1 MDIPEQGQGSG
12 LPAILGLAVGEPSVP
27 QKEPTGEAAD
37 DPTSHLPLEP
47 TLGPLEPLVAPAPEP
62 VLIQV
67 NEPPEPDEGPP
78 SPQLVP
84 QSFGNRRR
92 PRAPPIVAGLLNWAA
107 GKPLGRSAELTRF
120 SANGEPRSQSED
132 EDSEAEREGTL
143 VAAGPRPM
151 EGRSNVVVWE
161 PSPVIRGRGYAVV
174 GRRPRPV
181 ITGRGY
187 AVVEGYRPER
197 ERDYLV
203 GERPRQIAGYNVA
216 IAPGGLRRRRPQIVT
231 VSPGLGRGRHGFY
244 N

>member
-1 MDIPEQGQGSG
+1 
-12 LPAILGLAVGEPSVP
+12 
-27 QKEPTGEAAD
+27 
-37 DPTSHLPLEP
+37 
-47 TLGPLEPLVAPAPEP
+47 
-62 VLIQV
+62 
-67 NEPPEPDEGPP
+67 
-78 SPQLVP
+78 
-84 QSFGNRRR
+84 
-92 PRAPPIVAGLLNWAA
+92 
-107 GKPLGRSAELTRF
+107 
-120 SANGEPRSQSED
+120 
-132 EDSEAEREGTL
+132 
-143 VAAGPRPM
+143 M